1 MDWSSKIHKQMVWR
15 GRRRGQTREVTAH
28 YLWTDGGSGPVLM
41 SLLGLKAS
49 QAHGIL
55 NPYAGGVQRAPEMD
69 EGRMRAMARAVLE
82 TLPQM
87 EAASATGAA
96 AIPAFD
102 WGDP

>member
-1 MDWSSKIHKQMVWR
+1 
-15 GRRRGQTREVTAH
+15 
-28 YLWTDGGSGPVLM
+28 M

-82 TLPQM
+82 ILPAPAVAAE
-87 EAASATGAA
+87 EAL
-96 AIPAFD
+96 IID